1 MSHETHWKFIEN
13 LCLSISKY
21 YLCYCITYIDFISS
35 YTSIVE
41 ILNKISWLLGTKM
54 DFHTN
59 KYLFFMPNHLRN
71 FQLIWRILCFVAN
84 VVLEFLPT
92 YRCSSEIRSY
102 QRPSDDL
109 STIKKKNGEKSLCY
123 STICASLRFSEESFR
138 NFHLPT
144 SFRYFY
150 LPTFFTELL
159 DIFLKICDKNLSLVY
174 K

>member
-21 YLCYCITYIDFISS
+21 YLCYCITYLDFIST

-41 ILNKISWLLGTKM
+41 ILYKISRLLGTKM
-54 DFHTN
+54 DFHTH
-59 KYLFFMPNHLRN
+59 KYLFFMPNHLRHFQRFEKYCFLLLTWFWN
-71 FQLIWRILCFVAN
+71 FYLPMFLWDSL
-84 VVLEFLPT
+84 LPT
-92 YRCSSEIRSY
+92 SFRRLIN
-102 QRPSDDL
+102 DL
-109 STIKKKNGEKSLCY
+109 KKNGEKSLCY
-123 STICASLRFSEESFR
+123 STICPSLSFSEESFR